1 MKKILL
7 IALALICATMA
18 HGQDQK
24 EKVAIYTTDNSG
36 QNIVEFVGDFL
47 TNAIVKRG
55 QYTAIERT
63 AQFLA
68 ELNKEQSFQRTGAV
82 DDSQISRL
90 GKNMGVQLVCVVKI
104 GKSGE
109 QLFISARLV
118 DVETAALK
126 SSARPVRFDADNWDG
141 IEKCCETITASMF
154 GGGNDSSSSLGNH
167 SSGNTSSGNK
177 SSNADV
183 TANNTPANEA
193 NVTDA
198 PANGSVY
205 NPDGIEMVY
214 VEGTGSGIGAIQGFY
229 IGKYEVTQVQYEAV
243 MGVNPSHFKGSNYPV
258 ETVSWD
264 DAQEFIVKLNA
275 RTGRNYRL
283 PTESEW
289 EYAFREGKNNSSYEY
304 SGSNDLK
311 AVAWYHGNSK
321 NQTHPVGQ
329 LLPNALGI
337 YDMTGNV
344 NEWCQDYKNE
354 KKNYRALKGGC
365 FLHMKVH
372 FKMIKKVLGDK
383 ATNKGPAAGFRV
395 VCDLE

>member
-1 MKKILL
+1 MKKNLL
-7 IALALICATMA
+7 IALALICASLA

-55 QYTAIERT
+55 QYMAIERT

-68 ELNKEQSFQRTGAV
+68 ELNKEQSFQRGGAV

-126 SSARPVRFDADNWDG
+126 STARPVRFDADNWDE
-141 IEKCCETITASMF
+141 IEKSCETITASMF
-154 GGGNDSSSSLGNH
+154 GERNRSSTAFGNP
-167 SSGNTSSGNK
+167 SGT
-177 SSNADV
+177 
-183 TANNTPANEA
+183 
-193 NVTDA
+193 

-214 VEGTGSGIGAIQGFY
+214 VEGTGSGILAIPGFY
-229 IGKYEVTQVQYEAV
+229 IGKYEVTQAQYEAI
-243 MGVNPSHFKGSNYPV
+243 MGVNPSHFKGPNHPV
-258 ETVSWD
+258 ESVSWN
-264 DAQEFIVKLNA
+264 DAQEFITKLNA

-283 PTESEW
+283 PTVAEW
-289 EYAFREGKNNSSYEY
+289 EYAAREGKNKSYYQY
-304 SGSNDLK
+304 SGSDGIG
-311 AVAWYHGNSK
+311 AVAWYDGNSGGT
-321 NQTHPVGQ
+321 THAVGGKI
-329 LLPNALGI
+329 PNALGI
-337 YDMTGNV
+337 HDMSGNIAEMCSDIFTEEGVQMNKIRGGDFSDTTERGWLNIAHPKNNYDKTTHRS
-344 NEWCQDYKNE
+344 YI
-354 KKNYRALKGGC
+354 Y
-365 FLHMKVH
+365 
-372 FKMIKKVLGDK
+372 
-383 ATNKGPAAGFRV
+383 GFRV
-395 VCDLE
+395 LMNFR